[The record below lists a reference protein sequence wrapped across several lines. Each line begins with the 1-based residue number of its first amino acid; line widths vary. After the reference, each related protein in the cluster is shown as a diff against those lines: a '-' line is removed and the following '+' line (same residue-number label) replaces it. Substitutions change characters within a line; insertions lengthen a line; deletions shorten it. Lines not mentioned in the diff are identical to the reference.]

1 MSALGDAMKA
11 VKDVILMQASVERLS
26 EDFDRLSD
34 DVRGV
39 KQSVIDLDKRVVR
52 IETMIE
58 LSSPRRDPPKIE
70 G

>member
-11 VKDVILMQASVERLS
+11 VKDVILMQASIERLG
-26 EDFDRLSD
+26 EDFERLGK

-39 KQSVIDLDKRVVR
+39 KQAFIDLDKRVVR

-58 LSSPRRDPPKIE
+58 MSDGGRSQPRIE

>member
-11 VKDVILMQASVERLS
+11 VKDVILMQASVDRLG
-26 EDFDRLSD
+26 EDFERLSD
-34 DVRGV
+34 DLRGV
-39 KQSVIDLDKRVVR
+39 KQAVVDLDKRVVR

-58 LSSPRRDPPKIE
+58 ISDRGRGQPRIA

>member
-11 VKDVILMQASVERLS
+11 VKDVILMQASVDRLG
-26 EDFDRLSD
+26 EDFERLSD
-34 DVRGV
+34 DLRGV
-39 KQSVIDLDKRVVR
+39 KQAVVDLDKRVVR

-58 LSSPRRDPPKIE
+58 ISDRGRGQPRIE